1 MFAITK
7 NLFYNIDVYLNRRVN
22 NKMNLKRNDML
33 KIFFLAVCIIFVYI
47 GFQHLDIIGSFLV
60 WLLQILVPFI
70 IAGCFT
76 FFLNVPLKAIERRLF
91 RTKDGSPAGP
101 LKEKLRRPIAI
112 AMSISMFVLIL
123 GIFLIIIIPEITNSL
138 QKIANS
144 IPGVFEQFQDELK
157 NLSNR
162 YDWAKQIIES
172 VNIDWGSISSNI
184 ANFITNNVANFFDS
198 TMNLLSSTMKVVSSV
213 INITVN
219 IFLGIVLSV
228 YILAKKEKIS
238 SSLKKLLYALFPSK
252 AVDYI
257 VEVGVLTNQSF
268 YNSITGQMMECV
280 IIGTLT
286 GVGMALLGFPYAALV
301 GVVIAIC
308 SWIPMFGIMIG
319 TVIGTLFILTVSPV
333 QAIWFIV
340 FMVCLQQIEGNLIYP
355 RVVGSNVGLPPI
367 VMISAIVLFSGF
379 FGIIGLLVS
388 APVSSVMYTLLKRFV
403 RNRIKSRNI
412 PEEKYAVRTGLPDY
426 VPKRASSDKS
436 KGINLSELLSKIKKK
451 DDKK

>member
-1 MFAITK
+1 
-7 NLFYNIDVYLNRRVN
+7 
-22 NKMNLKRNDML
+22 MNLDRNNII
-33 KIFFLAVCIIFVYI
+33 KIFFLAVCIILVNI
-47 GFQHLDIIGSFLV
+47 GFQHLDIIGSFLL

-76 FFLNVPLKAIERRLF
+76 FFLNVPLNAIERRLF
-91 RTKDGSPAGP
+91 RSKDGSPASP
-101 LKEKLRRPIAI
+101 VKEKIRRPLAI
-112 AMSISMFVLIL
+112 TMSISMFVLVL
-123 GIFLIIIIPEITNSL
+123 GIFLIIIIPEISNSL
-138 QKIANS
+138 QKIAVS
-144 IPGVFEQFQDELK
+144 IPSAFDDFRYWMKD
-157 NLSNR
+157 LSNR
-162 YDWAKQIIES
+162 YDWAKVVYDNI
-172 VNIDWGSISSNI
+172 NIDWESIGTNI

-198 TMNLLSSTMKVVSSV
+198 TMNLLNSTMKVVSSV
-213 INITVN
+213 ISITVN
-219 IFLGIVLSV
+219 IFLGIVLAV

-257 VEVGVLTNQSF
+257 VEVGVMTNKSF

-286 GVGMALLGFPYAALV
+286 GFGMAILGFPYAALV

-308 SWIPMFGIMIG
+308 SWIPMFGITIG
-319 TVIGTLFILTVSPV
+319 TVIGTLFILTVSPI

-367 VMISAIVLFSGF
+367 VMIAAIVLFSGF

-388 APVSSVMYTLLKRFV
+388 APVTSVLYTLLKRFV

-412 PEEKYAVRTGLPDY
+412 PEEKYAVKTGLPEY
-426 VPKRASSDKS
+426 VPKRVKSDKLKDS
-436 KGINLSELLSKIKKK
+436 KISEMLSKIKNKK
-451 DDKK
+451 

>member
-1 MFAITK
+1 M
-7 NLFYNIDVYLNRRVN
+7 NMNR
-22 NKMNLKRNDML
+22 KDTI

-76 FFLNVPLKAIERRLF
+76 FFLNVPLNAIERRLF
-91 RTKDGSPAGP
+91 RSKDGTPVSP
-101 LKEKLRRPIAI
+101 LKEKLRRPLAI
-112 AMSISMFVLIL
+112 TMSISMFVLVL
-123 GIFLIIIIPEITNSL
+123 GIFLIIIIPEISNSL
-138 QKIANS
+138 QKIAGS
-144 IPGVFEQFQDELK
+144 IPSAFDDFRYWMKD
-157 NLSNR
+157 LSNR
-162 YDWAKQIIES
+162 YDWAKAVYDNI
-172 VNIDWGSISSNI
+172 NIDWESIGSNI
-184 ANFITNNVANFFDS
+184 ASFITNNVTNFFDS
-198 TMNLLSSTMKVVSSV
+198 TMNLLTSTMKVVSSV
-213 INITVN
+213 ISITVN

-238 SSLKKLLYALFPSK
+238 SHLRKFLYAFFPSK

-257 VEVGVLTNQSF
+257 VEVGIMTNKSF

-286 GVGMALLGFPYAALV
+286 GLGMAILGFPYAALV

-319 TVIGTLFILTVSPV
+319 TVIGALFILTVSPV
-333 QAIWFIV
+333 QAIWFVV
-340 FMVCLQQIEGNLIYP
+340 FMVCLQQVEGNLIYP

-367 VMISAIVLFSGF
+367 VLIAAIVIFSGF

-388 APVSSVMYTLLKRFV
+388 APVTSVLYTLLKRLV
-403 RNRIKSRNI
+403 RERLKLRNI
-412 PEEKYAVRTGLPDY
+412 PEEKYAEKTGVPEY
-426 VPKRASSDKS
+426 VPKRAKKETLKDYH
-436 KGINLSELLSKIKKK
+436 ISEIFSKIKKK
-451 DDKK
+451 K

>member
-1 MFAITK
+1 
-7 NLFYNIDVYLNRRVN
+7 
-22 NKMNLKRNDML
+22 MNLKRNDML
-33 KIFFLAVCIIFVYI
+33 KIFFLAVCIILVNI
-47 GFQHLDIIGSFLV
+47 GFQHLDILGSFLM
-60 WLLQILVPFI
+60 WLLQVLVPFI
-70 IAGCFT
+70 IAACFT
-76 FFLNVPLKAIERRLF
+76 FFLNVPLNAIERRLF
-91 RTKDGSPAGP
+91 RSADGSCVSPM
-101 LKEKLRRPIAI
+101 KEKLRRPLAI
-112 AMSISMFVLIL
+112 TMSISMFVLIL
-123 GIFLIIIIPEITNSL
+123 GVFLVIIIPEITNSL

-162 YDWAKQIIES
+162 YDWAKQIIDS
-172 VNIDWGSISSNI
+172 INIDWGSISSNI
-184 ANFITNNVANFFDS
+184 AGFITNNVSNFFDS

-219 IFLGIVLSV
+219 IFLGIVLAV

-257 VEVGVLTNQSF
+257 VEVGVMTNQSF

-286 GVGMALLGFPYAALV
+286 GVGMAILGFPYAALI

-308 SWIPMFGIMIG
+308 SGIPMFGIMIG

-367 VMISAIVLFSGF
+367 VMIAAIILFSGF

-388 APVSSVMYTLLKRFV
+388 APVTSVIYTLLKKFV

-412 PEEKYAVRTGLPDY
+412 PEEKYAIKTGVPEY
-426 VPKRASSDKS
+426 IPKRASTDKS
-436 KGINLSELLSKIKKK
+436 KEINIAELLSKIKKK
-451 DDKK
+451 K

>member
-1 MFAITK
+1 
-7 NLFYNIDVYLNRRVN
+7 
-22 NKMNLKRNDML
+22 MNLKRNDML
-33 KIFFLAVCIIFVYI
+33 KMFFLAVCIILVYI

-76 FFLNVPLKAIERRLF
+76 FFLNVPLKAIERQLF
-91 RTKDGSPAGP
+91 RAKDGSPAGP

-112 AMSISMFVLIL
+112 TMSISMFVLIL

-412 PEEKYAVRTGLPDY
+412 PEEKYAVRTGLLDY